1 MKYYNW
7 DRFICPDTEDL
18 IHHLDNQ
25 DEISETMA
33 TTITKPTIELNE
45 EREE

>member
-25 DEISETMA
+25 DEISETIA